1 MSRLVSLSGYPG
13 SGKDT
18 IYELLIWGL
27 PSIQK
32 LKFAYGIHDVL
43 CMLAG
48 TYESSL
54 EHRELFE
61 NRTWK
66 ETAQYFPDTYN
77 FITPRKAAQTI
88 GQGMRELVSDTVW
101 IDKLSRERFASTK
114 DVLVITDTR
123 HENEVQYVRSVSGLV
138 VFVDRPK
145 AEADTKQ
152 NPVFNHVSEQYLDTI
167 REQADLILDNSGTYE
182 DLIVTVRNN
191 LLPLLVE

>member
-1 MSRLVSLSGYPG
+1 MSRLISLSGYPG

-18 IYELLIWGL
+18 IYDLLTWEV

-32 LKFAYGIHDVL
+32 LKFAYGIQDIV

-48 TYESSL
+48 TYESNL

-66 ETAQYFPDTYN
+66 ETAQYFPSDYKFT
-77 FITPRKAAQTI
+77 TPRKAAQTI
-88 GQGMRELVSDTVW
+88 GQGMRELVSDTIW
-101 IDKLSRERFASTK
+101 IDKVRRERSESNK
-114 DVLVITDTR
+114 NVLVITDTR
-123 HENEVQYVRSVSGLV
+123 HENEVDYVRSVGGLV

-152 NPVFNHVSEQYLDTI
+152 NPVFNHVSEQYLETI
-167 REQADLILDNSGTYE
+167 REKADLIIDNSGTYE

-191 LLPLLVE
+191 LLALLGK